1 VSRWIALYLGLTA
14 FLTAAVFVARS
25 LLFRSKTKLKADD
38 IDKLLQETS
47 DFVNTDADDEEE
59 ELNEKI

>member
-1 VSRWIALYLGLTA
+1 MGLTA
-14 FLTAAVFVARS
+14 FLTAAVFVTRS
-25 LLFRSKTKLKADD
+25 LLFRSKTKLKADV

-47 DFVNTDADDEEE
+47 DFVKADDDEE

>member
-1 VSRWIALYLGLTA
+1 LGLTA

>member
-1 VSRWIALYLGLTA
+1 LGLTV

-25 LLFRSKTKLKADD
+25 LLFRSKTKLKADVV
-38 IDKLLQETS
+38 DKLLQETS
-47 DFVNTDADDEEE
+47 DFVNADDGDDEEE